1 MSVELHRM
9 LVEAIPVSGSPEVC
23 RGQPDP
29 RGLGSRAEGARM
41 KKIELDH
48 PIIDEQATTTKAV
61 ESVTKEDELEF
72 FDQLFGCMKDDIE
85 ILGDIVSPIYADWV
99 KLCSS

>member
-1 MSVELHRM
+1 MSAELYRM
-9 LVEAIPVSGSPEVC
+9 LVEAIPLSGSPELC
-23 RGQPDP
+23 HGQPDP
-29 RGLGSRAEGARM
+29 RGLRSPAEGVPM
-41 KKIELDH
+41 KKTELDH
-48 PIIDEQATTTKAV
+48 QIIEENTAVTEEPENIADEG
-61 ESVTKEDELEF
+61 ELEF